1 MALQGV
7 KVSCE
12 TVNWRKVTNEGQRRM
27 EESYWKSSLDSAAP
41 ENEDR
46 SAIARQGIRLV
57 LGIQILKT
65 HTHTHKPTTVPKNLS
80 ASQEKAQ
87 CRLYPSIL
95 TKTF

>member
-1 MALQGV
+1 
-7 KVSCE
+7 
-12 TVNWRKVTNEGQRRM
+12 M

-65 HTHTHKPTTVPKNLS
+65 HTHTHTHTNQLLFKK
-80 ASQEKAQ
+80 
-87 CRLYPSIL
+87 I
-95 TKTF
+95 